1 MDLRTFLR
9 ICAWVFGS
17 LVVIALV
24 AILVGLWM
32 YRDVPTRELEA
43 RYANEAS
50 RFMNIDDVRI
60 HYRDEGPRYAPA
72 VVLVHANFASLLGWE
87 PWAEALK
94 DKYRVIRFD
103 MTSHGL
109 TGPDPTGDY
118 GLDRTMELTEKFVDA
133 LGLKEPFTIGGT
145 SLGGTV
151 SLLYTVRHPERINR
165 LILLSPGSLEGRE
178 QKERRGDVPKAAYVL
193 KYIMPR
199 ALPASMLRSGFG
211 SKSQPSE
218 ELIDQW
224 FELWR
229 REGQREAQL
238 DRLSQYKIF
247 DVEAAFRAVNKPV
260 LLLWGE
266 ENTTAK
272 FEQAAEVQ
280 HLLENTDVTFIS
292 YPGVGHMAVQQAG
305 AEIAVDVRAW
315 LDGTLQTSPAA
326 AIH

>member
-1 MDLRTFLR
+1 MRKFLR
-9 ICAWVFGS
+9 FVGWTLATIVLLS
-17 LVVIALV
+17 VVATLIALW
-24 AILVGLWM
+24 AYQDI
-32 YRDVPTRELEA
+32 PAEALEA
-43 RYANEAS
+43 KYGNDAS
-50 RFMNIDDVRI
+50 RFMNVAGVRM
-60 HYRDEGPRYAPA
+60 HYRDEGPRDAPA
-72 VVLVHANFASLLGWE
+72 IVLVHANFASLLGWE
-87 PWAEALK
+87 PWVEALK
-94 DKYRVIRFD
+94 DKYRIVRFD

-118 GLDRTMELTEKFVDA
+118 GLERTMDLTERFIDA
-133 LGLKEPFTIGGT
+133 VGLKNFTIGGT

-151 SLLYTVRHPERINR
+151 SLLYTNRHPDRVNR

-178 QKERRGDVPKAAYVL
+178 QKERRGEVPDAAYVL

-199 ALPASMLRSGFG
+199 ALPKSFLTSGFG
-211 SKSQPSE
+211 SQSEPSE

-229 REGQREAQL
+229 LEGQREAQL
-238 DRLSQYKIF
+238 DRLSQYKVF
-247 DVEAAFRAVNKPV
+247 DVEAAFRAVDKPV

-272 FEQAAEVQ
+272 YEQAAEVQ

-305 AEIAVDVRAW
+305 DEIGADVRSW
-315 LDGTLQTSPAA
+315 LDGTLALDDTPS
-326 AIH
+326 HD